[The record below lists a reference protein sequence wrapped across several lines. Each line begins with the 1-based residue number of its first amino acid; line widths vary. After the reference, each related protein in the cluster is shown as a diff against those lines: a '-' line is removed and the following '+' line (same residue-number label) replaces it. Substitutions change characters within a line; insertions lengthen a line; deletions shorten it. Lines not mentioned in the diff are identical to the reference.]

1 MEGLKMRIRD
11 IFLNR
16 SARYGTHMLITV
28 LIVLGILALIGAISV
43 RHHLRFDLTKTKRH
57 SLSDETIKVLN
68 SVNKE
73 VNAIAFYQENSGG
86 EGELKD
92 FLKLYKYKN
101 PKFNYRFIDPDRNP
115 TLAKKYGITDYGT
128 TIFESGK
135 NETRVSWGREEQI
148 TNAILKVIREGKK
161 VVYFLKGHG
170 ENDIAIFAKE
180 GYSQAKKALEGQNY
194 EVKELVLLRADSIPE
209 DASALIISGPKKE
222 LMESEMK
229 LIKGYIE
236 KGGSLLFLIDPLT
249 VPGLTSFLEE
259 YNLKLR
265 DDIVV
270 DTMSQLFGGD
280 YLIPIVGQY
289 EPHSITRSFNVT
301 TFFPFTRSIEIIK
314 KAKAGITAEPLANTN
329 KESWGETDRKMLE
342 KEGKAKFDSGKDTRG
357 PLTIAAVVTI
367 QMGEKKN
374 EKGGGK
380 NSKMVVFGDSDF
392 ANNSYL
398 NILGNRDL
406 FLNTLN
412 WMAEEEGLISIR
424 PKDTDYNP
432 VILSRAMGKVIF
444 FVPVVIIPAMILLA
458 GIVVLSVK
466 RWKK

>member
-1 MEGLKMRIRD
+1 MEGLRMKIRD

-128 TIFESGK
+128 TVFESGK

-180 GYSQAKKALEGQNY
+180 GYSQAKKALDGQNY
-194 EVKELVLLRADSIPE
+194 EVKELVLLRADNIPE
-209 DASALIISGPKKE
+209 DASVLIISGPKKE

-236 KGGSLLFLIDPLT
+236 RGGNLLFLIDPFT
-249 VPGLTSFLEE
+249 VPGLTSFLEG

-289 EPHSITRSFNVT
+289 EPHSITRNFNIN
-301 TFFPFTRSIEIIK
+301 TFFPFARSIEIIK

-342 KEGKAKFDSGKDTRG
+342 KEGKAKFDGGKDTRG
-357 PLTIAAVVTI
+357 PLTIAAVVTVQI
-367 QMGEKKN
+367 GEKKN
-374 EKGGGK
+374 EKRGGK
-380 NSKMVVFGDSDF
+380 NSKMAVFGDSDF